1 MLSVMFTSCLSYYCQ
16 TNQRKSHQHSPY
28 QDLTI
33 NCIIKDVL
41 LLFGP
46 YTNID
51 TLILRIPN
59 PFFDFAGSSVLS
71 DYSIWN
77 ETIIATNCMLYIDT
91 GVRKIID
98 CFFGVGSFVL
108 PRVT

>member
-1 MLSVMFTSCLSYYCQ
+1 MFFSHFSFLIMLSVMFTSCLSYYCQ

-77 ETIIATNCMLYIDT
+77 ETIIATNVY
-91 GVRKIID
+91 
-98 CFFGVGSFVL
+98 
-108 PRVT
+108 